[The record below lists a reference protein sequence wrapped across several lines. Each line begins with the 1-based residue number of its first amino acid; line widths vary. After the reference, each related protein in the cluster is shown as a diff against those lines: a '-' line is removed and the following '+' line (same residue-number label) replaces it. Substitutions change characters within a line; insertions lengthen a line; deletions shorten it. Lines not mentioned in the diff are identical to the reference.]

1 MHGLRKQMKSN
12 RISQKVSWFC
22 GWLGIQP
29 IHSFFQCYH
38 SLSVACIVSE
48 LDGQLVVEAVDKPF
62 TFVEVVHQDDDVT
75 DEEKNECLD
84 FVQKNCFIAV
94 LDSPPLSNDL
104 AASFYKDKPESF
116 AYQSG
121 FDRATMSHYAIVQNI
136 KADNDDVNS
145 SDPVSMFLGGMLDSI
160 EERLG
165 SKVTDGFLNLN
176 HGQVEE
182 TEQVYDDDDDE
193 NNPNAGEL
201 IQSKGEFELG
211 WQSAYL

>member
-12 RISQKVSWFC
+12 RISRKVRWFC

-94 LDSPPLSNDL
+94 LDSPPTILLSLFTRTNLRASHINLDL
-104 AASFYKDKPESF
+104 TVQPCRIMLSF
-116 AYQSG
+116 
-121 FDRATMSHYAIVQNI
+121 R
-136 KADNDDVNS
+136 
-145 SDPVSMFLGGMLDSI
+145 VSKQIMTTSTRVILFLCFL
-160 EERLG
+160 EEC
-165 SKVTDGFLNLN
+165 
-176 HGQVEE
+176 
-182 TEQVYDDDDDE
+182 
-193 NNPNAGEL
+193 
-201 IQSKGEFELG
+201 
-211 WQSAYL
+211 

>member
-1 MHGLRKQMKSN
+1 M
-12 RISQKVSWFC
+12 
-22 GWLGIQP
+22 
-29 IHSFFQCYH
+29 
-38 SLSVACIVSE
+38 
-48 LDGQLVVEAVDKPF
+48 
-62 TFVEVVHQDDDVT
+62 
-75 DEEKNECLD
+75 
-84 FVQKNCFIAV
+84 
-94 LDSPPLSNDL
+94 
-104 AASFYKDKPESF
+104 
-116 AYQSG
+116 QSG
-121 FDRATMSHYAIVQNI
+121 LSGELLKERRATRRVHKKRSTGGKWKEKGTIQ
-136 KADNDDVNS
+136 ADNDDVNS

-160 EERLG
+160 KERLG